1 MKVKKYTGNSLEKI
15 RDVITKELGEDA
27 VIVNIRKNAG
37 KGGIL
42 PLGNKAVFE
51 VIAAVEDAA
60 NADKMNF
67 STAIPGAETFAE
79 LLEVQKEQYRGL
91 RQSIKMLDEKL
102 ADVDERMEHISLI
115 KSSTTVKEFSNIH
128 DEWQPLLAE
137 AVRKINPGEN
147 PSPDDWH
154 EALASMIPTAGGI
167 MFRST
172 PQAPPDVYV
181 FAGPTGVGKT
191 TTLAKLAAKCVLAEK
206 LNVGL
211 ITTDTFRVAAVDQLR
226 EYSALLG
233 VEIAVAFSPDEL
245 EAQLEAFHDK
255 DVVFIDTPGR
265 SQYDTE
271 GIKKIQKTLSRLKGS
286 ICTLLVFPANI
297 RQEDAQAL
305 FSSYRVLNPSALI
318 VSKTDEA
325 SRCDGITTMLDMS
338 QLPVLYLTDG
348 QKVPEDI
355 HSASPGLIASLVMP
369 LVNTDEALKIGGKQ
383 DYARSK

>member
-1 MKVKKYTGNSLEKI
+1 MKVKKYTGNSLERI
-15 RDVITKELGEDA
+15 RSVIAKEMGDDA

-37 KGGIL
+37 KGGVL
-42 PLGNKAVFE
+42 LGKKAAFE
-51 VIAAVEDAA
+51 VIAAVDEAA
-60 NADKMNF
+60 NADNISMNAGSDAF
-67 STAIPGAETFAE
+67 IEF
-79 LLEVQKEQYRGL
+79 LEMQKEQYRGL

-102 ADVDERMEHISLI
+102 ADVDERMDSMHVLGNN
-115 KSSTTVKEFSNIH
+115 SSARELENVHE
-128 DEWQPLLAE
+128 EWQPLLAE
-137 AVRKINPGEN
+137 AVKNINSTSEPTSE
-147 PSPDDWH
+147 DWH

-191 TTLAKLAAKCVLAEK
+191 TTLAKLAAKCVLVEK

-211 ITTDTFRVAAVDQLR
+211 ISTDTFRVAAVDQLR
-226 EYSALLG
+226 EYSSLLG
-233 VEIAVAFSPDEL
+233 VEIAVAFSEEEL
-245 EAQLEAFHDK
+245 QTQLEHFRDK
-255 DVVFIDTPGR
+255 DVVLIDTPGR

-271 GIKKIQKTLSRLKGS
+271 GIKQTQKLLSKIHGS
-286 ICTLLVFPANI
+286 ICTVLVFPANI

-305 FSSYRVLNPSALI
+305 YSSYSVLKPSALVI
-318 VSKTDEA
+318 SKTDEA

-355 HSASPGLIASLVMP
+355 HSASPGIIASLVMP
-369 LVNTDEALKIGGKQ
+369 FVDADESVKIGGKQ
-383 DYARSK
+383 NNGQRK